1 MSDFKKTDRTRV
13 KRLSKRG
20 VYDRST
26 IYEILDAGYVCHVGF
41 VSGGQPIIIP
51 MAYGRDED
59 VIYLHGSTRSRLQQV
74 LSDEA
79 ECCISVTHLDG
90 MVMSR
95 SAFDHSMN
103 YRSVV
108 IFGKCRSLESV
119 TEKRTAM
126 KVVTEHLVPGRW
138 DEVQQPRDEELE
150 ATSVIAV
157 SIDEASAKI
166 RSGPPQDSQKVL
178 DLPVWAGVIPFE
190 RNAGDPV
197 PDPILD
203 DEIPVSPS
211 VKNFTLK

>member
-1 MSDFKKTDRTRV
+1 MSEFKKTDRNRV

-20 VYDRST
+20 VYDQSVV
-26 IYEILDAGYVCHVGF
+26 YEILDAGYVCHVGF
-41 VSGGQPIIIP
+41 VSEDQPFIIP
-51 MAYGRDED
+51 MAYGRDKD
-59 VIYLHGSTRSRLQQV
+59 VIYLHGSTGSRLQQV
-74 LSDEA
+74 LSDKTD
-79 ECCISVTHLDG
+79 CCISVTHLDG
-90 MVMSR
+90 IVMSR

-108 IFGKCRSLESV
+108 IFGKCRSLETV
-119 TEKRTAM
+119 TEKRKAM

-166 RSGPPQDSQKVL
+166 RSGPPQDSRKVL

-190 RNAGDPV
+190 RSAGEPV
-197 PDPILD
+197 PDPVLD
-203 DEIPVSPS
+203 SEIPVSPS